1 MDGARLAYALSCPR
15 NELTLWDIARLRDVY
30 LKFGASVIAAA
41 DQIRDTLTRC
51 SYRLFLDPPTNQV
64 FIVMEN
70 EAAAQLA
77 RKAEISLWE
86 KYDDKH
92 TIVRFVTD
100 WATQQRDVDMLIE
113 ILEQGHNS
121 GLACV
126 S

>member
-1 MDGARLAYALSCPR
+1 MPARNTPPPPSTHKKHIPPPAVKK
-15 NELTLWDIARLRDVY
+15 NLR
-30 LKFGASVIAAA
+30 
-41 DQIRDTLTRC
+41 Q
-51 SYRLFLDPPTNQV
+51 LFINHPPTNQV